1 MTILLAVLLGFC
13 VDLILGD
20 PRWMPHPVVYMG
32 KAITRLERLLRRLLP
47 DTPRALFW
55 GGVVLAAVLPLGT
68 LAFSAGVIWLAGRI
82 HPTLGF
88 AVQVLWC
95 WQALAVKDLRVET
108 MHVYEPLYKGDLLAA
123 RQAVSRVVG
132 RDTQSL
138 TSEGVTKAAVETIA
152 ENFSDGVIA
161 PILYLLIGGAPLGL
175 AYKAINTM
183 DSMVGY
189 KNDRYLHFGRAAAK
203 LDDAANYV
211 PARIAALLWILA
223 APLAGGSMRGAWRIW
238 RRDRRNHASPN
249 SAQTESACA
258 GSLSVQLAGP
268 ASYFGKLVDKPTIGD
283 ATREIEPEDILRANR
298 NMVWASVLGLVIGLA
313 VRFFLWLMVM
323 IPVWFAVIF
332 SHLFF

>member
-108 MHVYEPLYKGDLLAA
+108 MHVYEPLCKGDLLAA

-161 PILYLLIGGAPLGL
+161 PMLYLLIGGAPLGL

-189 KNDRYLHFGRAAAK
+189 KNDKYLYFGRAAAR
-203 LDDAANYV
+203 LDDAAGYI
-211 PARIAALLWILA
+211 PARLSALLWIA
-223 APLAGGSMRGAWRIW
+223 AAFLTGNNAANAWRIW
-238 RRDRRNHASPN
+238 RRDRRKHASPN
-249 SAQTESACA
+249 AAQPEAACA
-258 GSLSVQLAGP
+258 GALGVQLAGP
-268 ASYFGKLVDKPTIGD
+268 AWYFGKLHEKPTLGD
-283 ATREIEPEDILRANR
+283 VPRPVELEDIPRTNR
-298 NMVWASVLGLVIGLA
+298 MMLAASLLGLA
-313 VRFFLWLMVM
+313 VLA
-323 IPVWFAVIF
+323 AVRWAV
-332 SHLFF
+332 LLAL

>member
-82 HPTLGF
+82 HPALGF

-108 MHVYEPLYKGDLLAA
+108 MHVYEPLCKGDLLAA
-123 RQAVSRVVG
+123 RKAVSRVVG

-138 TSEGVTKAAVETIA
+138 TSEGVTRAAVETIA

-161 PILYLLIGGAPLGL
+161 PMLYLLIGGAPLGL

-189 KNDRYLHFGRAAAK
+189 KNDKYLYFGRAAAK
-203 LDDAANYV
+203 LDDAAGYI
-211 PARIAALLWILA
+211 PARLSALFWIAAAFFTGGNA
-223 APLAGGSMRGAWRIW
+223 ANAWRIW
-238 RRDRRNHASPN
+238 RRDRRKHASPN
-249 SAQTESACA
+249 AAQPESACA
-258 GSLSVQLAGP
+258 GALGVQLAGP
-268 ASYFGKLVDKPTIGD
+268 AWYFGKLHEKPTLGD
-283 ATREIEPEDILRANR
+283 ALRPVEVEDIPRTNR
-298 NMVWASVLGLVIGLA
+298 MMLTASLLGLVVLAA
-313 VRFFLWLMVM
+313 VRW
-323 IPVWFAVIF
+323 AV
-332 SHLFF
+332 LLAL